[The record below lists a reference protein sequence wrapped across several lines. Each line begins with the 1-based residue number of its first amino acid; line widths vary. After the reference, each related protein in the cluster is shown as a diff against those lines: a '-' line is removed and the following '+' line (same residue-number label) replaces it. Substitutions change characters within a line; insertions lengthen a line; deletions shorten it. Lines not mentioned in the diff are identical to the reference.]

1 VFAFGGRIRKK
12 IKQMAVQP
20 HNKILFQRYLDDQC
34 SPAELELVF
43 SLLGTAKESEL
54 REMISEALLA
64 EDQLAISGPD
74 HQKKLQL
81 IYREISREIGGAD
94 QEITP
99 PVLGRKPVWPRIAVA
114 ASIVVCL
121 SAAAFFI
128 LHKAPIHQQIVRNEP
143 LKNDLAPGGNKAI
156 LTLSSG
162 QQIVLTGARNG
173 KLAQQGD
180 AAITKTADGQI
191 VYRKADRSAAAE
203 VSYNTTTTPRGGQFQ
218 IVLADGT
225 KVWLNAASSIT
236 YPTVFTGTD
245 RQVQITGEAYFEVA
259 HNAAKPFRVKSNG
272 QTVEVLGTHFNINA
286 YKDEPVVTTTLF
298 EGSVKI
304 NKGTASALLKPGQQ
318 ALVTEKENNPNIKIT
333 DNVDLDQAL
342 AWKNGKFYFTNTGI
356 EEVMRQVARWYDVDI
371 EYKGKVPNMRLS
383 GSCYRDLT
391 ASKALAILEYTG
403 INFKI
408 EGRKIIVQ

>member
-20 HNKILFQRYLDDQC
+20 HNKILFQRYLDNQC
-34 SPAELELVF
+34 SPAELEFVF
-43 SLLGTAKESEL
+43 SLFGTTKESEL

-64 EDQLAISGPD
+64 EDESAISGPD
-74 HQKKLQL
+74 YKKKLQL
-81 IYREISREIGGAD
+81 IYREISREIGETN

-99 PVLGRKPVWPRIAVA
+99 PVLGRRPVWPRIAVA
-114 ASIVVCL
+114 ASIILCL
-121 SAAAFFI
+121 SAAVFFI

-156 LTLSSG
+156 LTLSTG
-162 QQIVLTGARNG
+162 KQIVLTGAHNG

-180 AAITKTADGQI
+180 AAVTKTADGQI
-191 VYRKADRSAAAE
+191 VYRKGDESATAE
-203 VSYNTTTTPRGGQFQ
+203 VSYNTTSTPRGGQFQ
-218 IVLADGT
+218 VVLTDGT

-236 YPTVFTGTD
+236 YPTAFTGTD
-245 RQVQITGEAYFEVA
+245 REVEITGEVYFEVA

-286 YKDEPVVTTTLF
+286 YEDEPVVTTTLF
-298 EGSVKI
+298 EGAVKV

-318 ALVTEKENNPNIKIT
+318 SSVTENNHAIRIT

-342 AWKNGKFYFTNTGI
+342 AWKNGKFYFTNTDIG
-356 EEVMRQVARWYDVDI
+356 EVMRQVARWYDVDI

-383 GSCYRDLT
+383 GSCYRNLT
-391 ASKALAILEYTG
+391 ASKALVILEYTG